1 MKDKERQDGVWIEV
15 KIGRNIREYEC
26 SICGHHDNKHTAI
39 RGHYCW
45 YCGSKMSDVKYLE
58 E

>member
-1 MKDKERQDGVWIEV
+1 MEDNERQDGTWIEI
-15 KIGRNIREYEC
+15 KNGFGIREYEC
-26 SICGHHDNKHTAI
+26 SVCGHHDNKHTAI

-45 YCGSKMSDVKYLE
+45 YCGSKMNDVKYLE